1 MIEVTG
7 TPREPVLLEND
18 DVLRPSDLV
27 CLLDG
32 LPSDAEHSKE
42 DYSQDTVE
50 VLNSRKGSDSKNVL
64 VSGKGGYVKG
74 SGKATPLGDFIF
86 EKGKI
91 NCMVSWIISPL
102 QCTSLHFIS
111 FQFIMFSTCGEV
123 VLLACM
129 SFAWLRI
136 LTTFI
141 SFTPSP
147 LHCPE
152 ALDFNSIQH
161 I

>member
-18 DVLRPSDLV
+18 DVLRPTDLV
-27 CLLDG
+27 CLLDE
-32 LPSDAEHSKE
+32 LPSDAEHSEE

-50 VLNSRKGSDSKNVL
+50 VLNSRKGSNSKNVL

-102 QCTSLHFIS
+102 QCSSLHLS
-111 FQFIMFSTCGEV
+111 
-123 VLLACM
+123 LLCSVCVM
-129 SFAWLRI
+129 KLF
-136 LTTFI
+136 
-141 SFTPSP
+141 
-147 LHCPE
+147 C
-152 ALDFNSIQH
+152 
-161 I
+161 